1 MMPSH
6 NYALSPQLVCNH
18 DNHAMVKTTNLFLLL
33 LLLLLLLLFVCLF
46 VCLFYMYML
55 HKSWYL
61 MNWDLN
67 FG

>member
-33 LLLLLLLLFVCLF
+33 LLLLFFFAEITL
-46 VCLFYMYML
+46 
-55 HKSWYL
+55 
-61 MNWDLN
+61 
-67 FG
+67 